1 MRPSSIV
8 RRYAEAAYDVAT
20 EDSNV
25 DEWLTQLA
33 AGAGRTEKE
42 REIRE
47 YFRDPNYSHEEKLGA
62 LEVLFGDLQPHVL
75 NLLRELVTHQRFHLL
90 PQIHDE
96 FAGLE
101 REARG
106 VTEAYVTVAREASD
120 DERSLISRELGSSLG
135 KEVEL
140 HLSVDPTLL
149 GGIVVRIGDQVYD
162 ASVATRLQRL
172 RQELAV

>member
-20 EDSNV
+20 EDENV
-25 DEWLTQLA
+25 EEWLSQLHA
-33 AGAGRTEKE
+33 VSE
-42 REIRE
+42 RVQQESEIRD
-47 YFRDPNYSHEEKLGA
+47 YFRDPNYSHEEKLEA
-62 LEVLFGDLQPHVL
+62 LGVLFGDLHPHVL
-75 NLLRELVTHQRFHLL
+75 NLLRELVTRQRFHLL
-90 PQIHDE
+90 PPILDE
-96 FAGLE
+96 FARLE

-106 VTEAYVTVAREASD
+106 VTEAYVTVARQTAEEES
-120 DERSLISRELGSSLG
+120 SQISRELGSSLG
-135 KEVEL
+135 KEVQV
-140 HLSVDPTLL
+140 HMDVDPALL